1 VNPDA
6 IKPGRGVLARLWQ
19 AVYDDQAAQ
28 ILEFAISLPLLVLF
42 VVGIFDFSNAFTM
55 KQKLTNIARDAA
67 RIAAADPAGDLSQ
80 PVNLLPVSVADAYQ
94 AIDNYLK
101 ANNINDCGLTANST
115 PTGLTWVFTANGNGC
130 PAAGITITLNRGYY
144 FPVTGATL
152 PTVSCTSQ
160 NPNGNLAIV
169 GTCVSIQYPYRW
181 QFGRVA
187 SLFQTTTLPTTLNS
201 VAVAMNEN

>member
-1 VNPDA
+1 MKREPA
-6 IKPGRGVLARLWQ
+6 KRCRGVFTSVAYALR
-19 AVYDDQAAQ
+19 DDRAAQ
-28 ILEFAISLPLLVLF
+28 ILEFAISLPLLVLL
-42 VVGIFDFSNAFTM
+42 VVGIFDFSNAFTL

-80 PVNLLPVSVADAYQ
+80 PVNPLPVSVADAYQ
-94 AIDNYLK
+94 AVENYLN

-115 PTGLTWVFTANGNGC
+115 PSGLTWVFTANGNGC
-130 PAAGITITLNRGYY
+130 PTAGIKITVNRGYY

-160 NPNGNLAIV
+160 NPNANLAIV
-169 GTCVSIQYPYRW
+169 GTCVSIQYAYAW